1 MAGKKYQ
8 MDMCSGPLFRKIIL
22 FTLPLIATAALQQLF
37 SAADLIMVG
46 RYATFQDMAA
56 VGSCIPVCSLI
67 VNVFFGISIGAGV
80 LTANGI
86 GAKDKILTSRSI
98 HTAMVFAGVG
108 GVGLMIFGLAVTH
121 PLLKIMDTPA
131 DIFDKAMWYM
141 VIYCLGLP
149 TLGLYAYGAALLRA
163 MGDTKRPLYYLI
175 FSGIVNVVLNYI
187 LVAFC
192 SLGVIGV
199 ALATM
204 VSFIISAI
212 LVIRALMGMPGAL
225 KLKKNLLK
233 TDWSIFRQ
241 MLWIGLPAGLQG
253 ACFAISNF
261 IIQGAINSFGSAA
274 IAGSTATLNI
284 ETILYSASFGFN
296 QAATSFAGQNMGAE
310 KYDRV
315 KQSAIYCAAAS
326 GIGLF
331 VIGTLCTIFGRQL
344 ISIYNPDPEVVE
356 WGMQRAIAVLAS
368 YGLCAMMDCI
378 TGSLRGMGKS
388 MGPMI
393 VSLFGVCITRM
404 IWVWVV
410 FSHFRDMKILMLCYP
425 VSYIITIVITGAM
438 LYFELKKYNVHLG
451 IPAVKR

>member
-98 HTAMVFAGVG
+98 HTAMVFAGIG

-204 VSFIISAI
+204 VSFIISAV

-368 YGLCAMMDCI
+368 YGLCATMDCI

-388 MGPMI
+388 IGPMV
-393 VSLFGVCITRM
+393 VSIFGVCLTRM
-404 IWVWVV
+404 AWVWMV
-410 FSHFRDMKILMLCYP
+410 FSHFRSMKVLMLCYP
-425 VSYIITIVITGAM
+425 VSYIITIAITGTM
-438 LYFELKKYNVHLG
+438 LYFELKKYNVSFGTLT
-451 IPAVKR
+451 VKR